1 MAKKVIFAIH
11 ICVAE
16 TKVEFLWTIVTLPQ
30 SKSLHGKNA
39 FLRLNLAKM
48 KRKLSMMSGEGG
60 GGGQCI
66 FPDQVLRG
74 LADYTSALLNF
85 LPMNWTR
92 PKHCCHNTYS
102 YCVILAMMMFS
113 WGRSALL
120 HGIYCIFHWVNF
132 ANLRLRAK
140 TTHLTQKL

>member
-1 MAKKVIFAIH
+1 M
-11 ICVAE
+11 
-16 TKVEFLWTIVTLPQ
+16 
-30 SKSLHGKNA
+30 
-39 FLRLNLAKM
+39 AKM

-102 YCVILAMMMFS
+102 YCVILAMMMMMLMVLMMVMKITTS
-113 WGRSALL
+113 N
-120 HGIYCIFHWVNF
+120 HIYGDKRIGV
-132 ANLRLRAK
+132 K
-140 TTHLTQKL
+140 